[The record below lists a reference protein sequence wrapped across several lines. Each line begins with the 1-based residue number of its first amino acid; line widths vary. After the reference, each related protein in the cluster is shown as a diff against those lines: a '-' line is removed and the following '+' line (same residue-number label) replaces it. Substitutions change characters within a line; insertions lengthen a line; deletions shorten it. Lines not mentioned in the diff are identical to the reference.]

1 MSFLDR
7 IAECNRHDAERY
19 VPFHIGAV
27 QVGAVRRDR
36 LTMLGSY
43 LEFAIRPGTSVA
55 LADFLTEPA
64 LRTAA
69 LNKIVRVMC
78 SRGICDPWRGEPYP
92 VGTRFGEVLCE
103 IERAGAEF
111 FGLTAYGVHLTGY
124 IRDSGGLKIWVPR
137 RTADRP
143 TYPGELDNTVAGG
156 QPSDLTVFDNLVK
169 ECDEE
174 AGMPRSL
181 VEQAVPVGT
190 VSYTVD
196 GRVGRKHEIIF
207 NYDLELSADFVP
219 ENRDGEVENFELWPV
234 ERAMEVV
241 AKTSDFKFNCALVL
255 IDFFVRHGLIAPD
268 HPDYVPICRGLN
280 R

>member
-7 IAECNRHDAERY
+7 IAECNRHEPERY
-19 VPFHIGAV
+19 VPFFIATD

-36 LTMLGSY
+36 LSVLGSFPE
-43 LEFAIRPGTSVA
+43 LAIEPGKRVA
-55 LADFLTEPA
+55 LSEFLAESE

-69 LNKIVRVMC
+69 LNKIIRVMC
-78 SRGICDPWRGEPYP
+78 SRGVCDPWRGEPYP
-92 VGTRFGEVLCE
+92 VGTRFGEVMCE

-111 FGLTAYGVHLTGY
+111 FGLTAYGVHLTGFV
-124 IRDSGGLKIWVPR
+124 RDEDGLKIWVPR
-137 RTADRP
+137 RTMDRP

-156 QPSDLTVFDNLVK
+156 QPAELSVIENLIK

-181 VEQAVPVGT
+181 VEQAIPVGT

-196 GRVGRKHEIIF
+196 GRVGRKHEVIF
-207 NYDLELSADFVP
+207 NYDLEMNPDFVP

-234 ERAMEVV
+234 ERVMQVV
-241 AKTSDFKFNCALVL
+241 TDTQDFKFNCALVL

-268 HPDYVPICRGLN
+268 HPDYVSICRGVN